1 MKRMARRVEGFPS
14 IGTDQSMGS
23 IHPHGQVENA
33 TGWEDTEG
41 GGRWK
46 GNQERHEGTKV
57 EKVRLACGV
66 DEVIPAKALVGN
78 GRSKISLKKVGL
90 RAQTL
95 STPMARSKTPPRLCA
110 SARGLRLRMGGA
122 PQEWFGSGRRHHPLL
137 WPGRKRHRA
146 LCGRHSCRWGRVG
159 LFVTVNGW
167 LLCDLPSDREWGE
180 SSSSFLSEPKQRMMS
195 CSND

>member
-1 MKRMARRVEGFPS
+1 MKRMARRVEGFPA

-110 SARGLRLRMGGA
+110 RS
-122 PQEWFGSGRRHHPLL
+122 P
-137 WPGRKRHRA
+137 A
-146 LCGRHSCRWGRVG
+146 LYGQ
-159 LFVTVNGW
+159 
-167 LLCDLPSDREWGE
+167 DR
-180 SSSSFLSEPKQRMMS
+180 
-195 CSND
+195 